1 MNVKV
6 ELDLSNYVTKVNVK
20 EAIDI
25 DTSMRVLKKDLASLT
40 TKVNDLDVNKLK
52 TFFVNLSKISSLVD
66 NDVVKKNAY
75 DELVTKVSA
84 IDTKIPNI
92 TGLFTVTQYNSEKN
106 GLEKKIEE
114 VDKKYPILVG

>member
-1 MNVKV
+1 M
-6 ELDLSNYVTKVNVK
+6 
-20 EAIDI
+20 
-25 DTSMRVLKKDLASLT
+25 
-40 TKVNDLDVNKLK
+40 
-52 TFFVNLSKISSLVD
+52 D

-92 TGLFTVTQYNSEKN
+92 TGLFTITQYNSEKN

-114 VDKKYPILVG
+114 VDKKYLILVG